1 MTKTD
6 TQKLIQDIIDEWN
19 EFHPTE
25 LIYEGNMTDDSVCVY
40 RDDNYELNFEAVDN
54 KLLVTFFNLNTN
66 TVDDQFE
73 FTYGM
78 YRSMLDEWVYE
89 IVDFLMGQ
97 FDFRIQSQ
105 TLNQ

>member
-1 MTKTD
+1 MTKIT
-6 TQKLIQDIIDEWN
+6 TQNLIHDIIDEWN
-19 EFHPTE
+19 AIHPTE

-78 YRSMLDEWVYE
+78 YRSIID
-89 IVDFLMGQ
+89 
-97 FDFRIQSQ
+97 
-105 TLNQ
+105 